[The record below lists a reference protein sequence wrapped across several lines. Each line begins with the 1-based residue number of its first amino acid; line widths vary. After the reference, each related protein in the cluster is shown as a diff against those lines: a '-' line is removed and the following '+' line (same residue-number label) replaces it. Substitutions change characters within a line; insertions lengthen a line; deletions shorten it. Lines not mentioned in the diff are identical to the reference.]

1 MECPHWME
9 PPPHKSKEKKKEL
22 QKKIR
27 QLRQKKKKV
36 MKVTSNLGVS
46 LCHTRPSKGTGQW
59 GWTQP
64 SNAGSF
70 VTYSPQRVG
79 LLPADAQQVGCGWTE
94 LS

>member
-9 PPPHKSKEKKKEL
+9 PPPHKSKEKKKKTTE
-22 QKKIR
+22 KNKTT
-27 QLRQKKKKV
+27 KTKKKV

>member
-27 QLRQKKKKV
+27 QLRQKKKKSHE
-36 MKVTSNLGVS
+36 SNFKSRCEPLS
-46 LCHTRPSKGTGQW
+46 HTGQRS
-59 GWTQP
+59 WTQP

>member
-46 LCHTRPSKGTGQW
+46 LCHTRDSGAGRSPPMQAPLSPIRLRGWDSFPQTPSKW
-59 GWTQP
+59 G
-64 SNAGSF
+64 
-70 VTYSPQRVG
+70 VG
-79 LLPADAQQVGCGWTE
+79 GR
-94 LS
+94 S